1 MTLTFTRTQESSRR
15 EYKEQHFACEVSPKI
30 GLQGG
35 NTLNVFFKKF
45 DLKLIHGQTDLEFLK
60 KLKFCGIYMEH
71 FRNTQRHIRMKFLI
85 DI

>member
-1 MTLTFTRTQESSRR
+1 MTLTFTRTQELSRR

-45 DLKLIHGQTDLEFLK
+45 DLKLIHG
-60 KLKFCGIYMEH
+60 
-71 FRNTQRHIRMKFLI
+71 
-85 DI
+85 